1 MFRKLRLKLMLVN
14 LSVIILLFLLLIT
27 GTYFFVQDRML
38 DGREHMMN
46 RMSHDLVTGEFDD
59 LPPWHD
65 PNTNKPAPPPPGHGP
80 GPMFFFVKLNQ
91 TNQIIQS
98 SPFMPLAP
106 NELSLLIEKIQ
117 ATTQSSGDISLEK
130 NQYFYQITPHTRN
143 NDIFII
149 IQDLEHDRNL
159 LKELVT
165 GLSLTG
171 IVCMIFSIFG
181 SLFMANKAMIPIE
194 NSWQQQKDFLADASH
209 EFRTP
214 LAVIQTNLE
223 IVRDNPKETVGSQ
236 DHWLSN
242 IYEETICMTKLVE
255 SLLFLARAD
264 SHQQRLTK
272 DFFLLHQGVIT
283 AVELFRPMTTLKD
296 VTLIV
301 QAETEISYYGDEAKL
316 RQVISILLDNAL
328 RHTPTTGSI
337 TVQLKNSQQGALLSV
352 TDTGEGISPEH
363 IDKIFQRFYQSDTSR
378 AQGGT
383 GLGLSIAKWIV
394 ESHNGHITVSSTPTM
409 GSTFTILLPHS

>member
-1 MFRKLRLKLMLVN
+1 MLVN

-27 GTYFFVQDRML
+27 GTYFFVQDRMV

-46 RMSHDLVTGEFDD
+46 KMSHDLVAEKFDD
-59 LPPWHD
+59 PAPWHD
-65 PNTNKPAPPPPGHGP
+65 PATNKPSPPPPDHGP
-80 GPMFFFVKLNQ
+80 GPMFFFVKLNH

-98 SPFMPLAP
+98 SHFMPLTP
-106 NELSLLIEKIQ
+106 NELSILIEKIRT
-117 ATTQSSGDISLEK
+117 TTQTTGDISLGK
-130 NQYFYQITPHTRN
+130 NQYFYQITPAAAN
-143 NDIFII
+143 QDFFII
-149 IQDLEHDRNL
+149 IQDLERDRNL

-194 NSWQQQKDFLADASH
+194 ESWQQQKDFLADASH

-223 IVRDNPKETVGSQ
+223 IVRDNPKETVDSQ

-242 IYEETICMTKLVE
+242 IYEETLCMAKLVE

-264 SHQQRLTK
+264 SHQQLLTK
-272 DFFLLHQGVIT
+272 KNFFLHQGVIT
-283 AVELFRPMTTLKD
+283 AVDLFRPMTGLKN
-296 VTLIV
+296 VTLLV
-301 QAETEISYYGDEAKL
+301 EAETEISYYGDEAKL

-328 RHTPTTGSI
+328 RHTAATGTI
-337 TVQLKNSQQGALLSV
+337 TVLLKNLQQGILLSV
-352 TDTGEGISPEH
+352 TDTGEGISSEH
-363 IDKIFQRFYQSDTSR
+363 IDHIFERFYQSDTSR

-383 GLGLSIAKWIV
+383 GLGLSIAKWII
-394 ESHNGHITVSSTPTM
+394 ESHNGHITVSSTPNM